1 MGLFKKLVGDIAKT
15 VGESLEDVSNEAKKS
30 FQEASEEIK
39 KSIQEAKMN
48 QLNSDDSDDSDD
60 DDDDDDDIRIQ
71 LGTFKN
77 GVLTIA
83 EGHTTLG
90 EDSLEGY
97 KKIRK
102 VVFPSTL
109 KEIDGCFFSEHGHED
124 YLEEVDFSKVK
135 LLKEIPDCLFE
146 NCKRLQEINF
156 PEGVEIIDSE
166 VFDGCT
172 NLRKITFPS
181 TLKSLQSTTYKCE
194 NIEELDLSKVHLLKE
209 IPDCLFEDCERLQE
223 ISFPEG
229 VETIGSE
236 VFDSCTNLR
245 KITFPSTLKS
255 LQSTTYKCK
264 NIEELDLSKVHLLKE
279 IPDNFIS
286 ENCKIET
293 LVIPVGVKIVGDE
306 FASSKSIREVYVPYT
321 VEEIG
326 TLNNEEY
333 APDVYIYTNKLTDI
347 ESLCAY
353 IKTLYVPE
361 ELYVYYAELLKDVDD
376 TEVRLRKMPADK
388 LDFYGTPVPSLT
400 EVDEED
406 NSAPQLPEQD
416 QDIETPIV
424 EEETEDIQEEAE
436 EIQEET
442 EEIQDETEEIQ
453 EETEEIQEET
463 EEIPTIQK
471 SPGNLFSDGL
481 EELINS
487 VAESDELTD
496 KKKEIV
502 LRRAVKEG
510 EDPDEVEMVLEA
522 RFYEKH
528 N

>member
-48 QLNSDDSDDSDD
+48 QLNSDDSDD

-71 LGTFKN
+71 LGTFAN
-77 GVLTIA
+77 GVLTIN

-90 EDSLEGY
+90 ENSLEGY

-109 KEIDGCFFSEHGHED
+109 KEIDGCFFSEHDHED
-124 YLEEVDFSKVK
+124 YLEEVDF
-135 LLKEIPDCLFE
+135 
-146 NCKRLQEINF
+146 
-156 PEGVEIIDSE
+156 
-166 VFDGCT
+166 
-172 NLRKITFPS
+172 
-181 TLKSLQSTTYKCE
+181 
-194 NIEELDLSKVHLLKE
+194 SKVHLLKE
-209 IPDCLFEDCERLQE
+209 IPDCLFEDCKRLQE
-223 ISFPEG
+223 INIPEG

-255 LQSTTYKCK
+255 LQSTTYECE
-264 NIEELDLSKVHLLKE
+264 NIEELDFSKVHLLKE

-333 APDVYIYTNKLTDI
+333 SPDVYIYTNKLTDI
-347 ESLCAY
+347 ESLCDC

-361 ELYVYYAELLKDVDD
+361 DLYVYYAELLKDVDD
-376 TEVRLRKMPADK
+376 TEVRLRRMPEDK
-388 LDFYGTPVPSLT
+388 LDFYGTPIPSLT

-406 NSAPQLPEQD
+406 NSTPQLPEQD

-424 EEETEDIQEEAE
+424 EEETEELE
-436 EIQEET
+436 EET
-442 EEIQDETEEIQ
+442 ED
-453 EETEEIQEET
+453 IQEET

>member
-30 FQEASEEIK
+30 FQEAREEVRK
-39 KSIQEAKMN
+39 NIQEAKLN
-48 QLNSDDSDDSDD
+48 QFNYDD
-60 DDDDDDDIRIQ
+60 DDDDDDDNWDYPLTKLSDDDDDIRIQ

-77 GVLTIA
+77 GVLTID

-90 EDSLEGY
+90 EDALEGY

-109 KEIDGCFFSEHGHED
+109 REIDGCFFSEHGHED

-146 NCKRLQEINF
+146 KCKRLQEIN
-156 PEGVEIIDSE
+156 
-166 VFDGCT
+166 
-172 NLRKITFPS
+172 
-181 TLKSLQSTTYKCE
+181 
-194 NIEELDLSKVHLLKE
+194 
-209 IPDCLFEDCERLQE
+209 
-223 ISFPEG
+223 FPEG

-255 LQSTTYKCK
+255 LQSTTYECK
-264 NIEELDLSKVHLLKE
+264 NIEELDLSKVHLLEE
-279 IPDNFIS
+279 IPEYFIS
-286 ENCKIET
+286 ENCNIET

-321 VEEIG
+321 VEKIG
-326 TLNNEEY
+326 TLNDDEY

-361 ELYVYYAELLKDVDD
+361 ELYVYYAELLKEVDD

-388 LDFYGTPVPSLT
+388 LNFYGTPVPPLT
-400 EVDEED
+400 EV
-406 NSAPQLPEQD
+406 AK
-416 QDIETPIV
+416 
-424 EEETEDIQEEAE
+424 EEETQDTQEESQDTQEEILDIQKES
-436 EIQEET
+436 
-442 EEIQDETEEIQ
+442 
-453 EETEEIQEET
+453 

-471 SPGNLFSDGL
+471 SPGNLFSDAL

-487 VAESDELTD
+487 AAASDELTD
-496 KKKEIV
+496 KMKEIV

>member
-15 VGESLEDVSNEAKKS
+15 VGESLEEVSNEAKKS
-30 FQEASEEIK
+30 FQEAREEVRK
-39 KSIQEAKMN
+39 NIQEAKLN
-48 QLNSDDSDDSDD
+48 QFNYDD
-60 DDDDDDDIRIQ
+60 DDDDDDDNWDYPLTKLSDDDDDIRIQ

-77 GVLTIA
+77 GVLTID

-90 EDSLEGY
+90 EDALEGY

-109 KEIDGCFFSEHGHED
+109 REIDGCFFSEHGHED
-124 YLEEVDFSKVK
+124 YLEEVDFSKVH

-146 NCKRLQEINF
+146 NCKRLQEIN
-156 PEGVEIIDSE
+156 
-166 VFDGCT
+166 
-172 NLRKITFPS
+172 
-181 TLKSLQSTTYKCE
+181 
-194 NIEELDLSKVHLLKE
+194 
-209 IPDCLFEDCERLQE
+209 
-223 ISFPEG
+223 FPEG

-255 LQSTTYKCK
+255 LQSTTYECK
-264 NIEELDLSKVHLLKE
+264 NIEELDLSKVHLLEE
-279 IPDNFIS
+279 IPEYFIS
-286 ENCKIET
+286 ENCDIQT

-321 VEEIG
+321 VEKIG
-326 TLNNEEY
+326 TLNDDEY

-361 ELYVYYAELLKDVDD
+361 ELYVYYAELLKEVDD

-388 LDFYGTPVPSLT
+388 LDFYGTPVPPLT
-400 EVDEED
+400 EV
-406 NSAPQLPEQD
+406 AK
-416 QDIETPIV
+416 
-424 EEETEDIQEEAE
+424 EEETQDTQEESQDTQEEILDIQKES
-436 EIQEET
+436 
-442 EEIQDETEEIQ
+442 
-453 EETEEIQEET
+453 

-471 SPGNLFSDGL
+471 SPGNLFSDAL

-487 VAESDELTD
+487 AAASDELTD
-496 KKKEIV
+496 KMKEIV

>member
-15 VGESLEDVSNEAKKS
+15 VGESLEEVSNEAKKS
-30 FQEASEEIK
+30 FQEAREEARK
-39 KSIQEAKMN
+39 NIQEAKQN
-48 QLNSDDSDDSDD
+48 KFNSDD
-60 DDDDDDDIRIQ
+60 DDDSDDDDIRIQ
-71 LGTFKN
+71 LGTFAN
-77 GVLTIA
+77 GVLTID

-90 EDSLEGY
+90 EDALEGY

-109 KEIDGCFFSEHGHED
+109 REIDGCFFSEHGHED
-124 YLEEVDFSKVK
+124 YLEEVDFSKVH

-156 PEGVEIIDSE
+156 PEGVEIID
-166 VFDGCT
+166 
-172 NLRKITFPS
+172 
-181 TLKSLQSTTYKCE
+181 
-194 NIEELDLSKVHLLKE
+194 
-209 IPDCLFEDCERLQE
+209 
-223 ISFPEG
+223 
-229 VETIGSE
+229 SE

-264 NIEELDLSKVHLLKE
+264 NIEELDLSKVHLLEE
-279 IPDNFIS
+279 IPDNFIG

-326 TLNNEEY
+326 TLNDDEY

-353 IKTLYVPE
+353 IKTLYVPK
-361 ELYVYYAELLKDVDD
+361 ELYVYYAELLKEVDD

-388 LDFYGTPVPSLT
+388 LDFYGTPVPPLT
-400 EVDEED
+400 EVAKED
-406 NSAPQLPEQD
+406 IPAPPLPKLD
-416 QDIETPIV
+416 QDIETPPAE
-424 EEETEDIQEEAE
+424 EEETLDT
-436 EIQEET
+436 QEET
-442 EEIQDETEEIQ
+442 GNTQ
-453 EETEEIQEET
+453 EES

-471 SPGNLFSDGL
+471 SPGNLFSDAL

-487 VAESDELTD
+487 AAASDELTD
-496 KKKEIV
+496 KMKEIV
-502 LRRAVKEG
+502 LRHAVKEG

-528 N
+528 H

>member
-15 VGESLEDVSNEAKKS
+15 VGESLEEVSNEAKKS
-30 FQEASEEIK
+30 FQEAREEVRK
-39 KSIQEAKMN
+39 NIQEAKQN
-48 QLNSDDSDDSDD
+48 QFNSDDSDD
-60 DDDDDDDIRIQ
+60 DDDDNWDYPLTKLSDDDDDIRIQ

-77 GVLTIA
+77 GVLTID

-90 EDSLEGY
+90 EDALEGY

-109 KEIDGCFFSEHGHED
+109 REIDGCFFSEHGHED

-146 NCKRLQEINF
+146 KCKRLQEINF
-156 PEGVEIIDSE
+156 PEGVETIGDE
-166 VFDGCT
+166 VFDG
-172 NLRKITFPS
+172 
-181 TLKSLQSTTYKCE
+181 
-194 NIEELDLSKVHLLKE
+194 
-209 IPDCLFEDCERLQE
+209 
-223 ISFPEG
+223 
-229 VETIGSE
+229 
-236 VFDSCTNLR
+236 CTNLR

-264 NIEELDLSKVHLLKE
+264 NIEELDLSKVHLLEE
-279 IPDNFIS
+279 IPDNFIG

-321 VEEIG
+321 VEKIG
-326 TLNNEEY
+326 TLNDDEY

-361 ELYVYYAELLKDVDD
+361 ELYVYYAELLKEVDD

-388 LDFYGTPVPSLT
+388 LDFYGTPIPPLT
-400 EVDEED
+400 EVAEED
-406 NSAPQLPEQD
+406 NSVPPLPELD
-416 QDIETPIV
+416 QDIETPPV
-424 EEETEDIQEEAE
+424 EEEEETLDTQEEVDIQEES
-436 EIQEET
+436 
-442 EEIQDETEEIQ
+442 
-453 EETEEIQEET
+453 

-471 SPGNLFSDGL
+471 SPGNLFSDAL

-487 VAESDELTD
+487 AAASDELTD
-496 KKKEIV
+496 KMKEIV

-510 EDPDEVEMVLEA
+510 EDSDEVEMVLEA

-528 N
+528 H

>member
-15 VGESLEDVSNEAKKS
+15 VGESLEEVSNEAKKS

-48 QLNSDDSDDSDD
+48 QLNSDDSDDDD
-60 DDDDDDDIRIQ
+60 DDDADDNDIRIQ
-71 LGTFKN
+71 LGTFAN

-90 EDSLEGY
+90 EDALEGY

-109 KEIDGCFFSEHGHED
+109 REIDGCFFSEHGHED

-156 PEGVEIIDSE
+156 PEGVETIGDE
-166 VFDGCT
+166 VFDG
-172 NLRKITFPS
+172 
-181 TLKSLQSTTYKCE
+181 
-194 NIEELDLSKVHLLKE
+194 
-209 IPDCLFEDCERLQE
+209 
-223 ISFPEG
+223 
-229 VETIGSE
+229 
-236 VFDSCTNLR
+236 CTNLR

-264 NIEELDLSKVHLLKE
+264 NIEELDLSKVHLLEE
-279 IPDNFIS
+279 IPDNFIG

-321 VEEIG
+321 VEKIG
-326 TLNNEEY
+326 TLNDDEY

-361 ELYVYYAELLKDVDD
+361 ELYVYYAELLKEVDD

-388 LDFYGTPVPSLT
+388 LDFYGTPIPPLT
-400 EVDEED
+400 EVAEED
-406 NSAPQLPEQD
+406 NSVPPLPELD
-416 QDIETPIV
+416 QDIETPPV
-424 EEETEDIQEEAE
+424 EEEEETLDTQEEVDIQEES
-436 EIQEET
+436 
-442 EEIQDETEEIQ
+442 
-453 EETEEIQEET
+453 
-463 EEIPTIQK
+463 EEIPTVQK

-496 KKKEIV
+496 KMKEIV

>member
-15 VGESLEDVSNEAKKS
+15 VGESLEEVSNEAKKS
-30 FQEASEEIK
+30 FQEAREEVRK
-39 KSIQEAKMN
+39 NIQEAKQN
-48 QLNSDDSDDSDD
+48 QFNYDD
-60 DDDDDDDIRIQ
+60 DDDNWDYPLTKLSDDDDDIRIQ
-71 LGTFKN
+71 LGTLKN
-77 GVLTIA
+77 GVSTID

-90 EDSLEGY
+90 EDALEGY

-109 KEIDGCFFSEHGHED
+109 REIDGCFFSEHGHED

-146 NCKRLQEINF
+146 KCKRLQEINF
-156 PEGVEIIDSE
+156 PEGVEIIGCE

-181 TLKSLQSTTYKCE
+181 TLKSLE
-194 NIEELDLSKVHLLKE
+194 
-209 IPDCLFEDCERLQE
+209 
-223 ISFPEG
+223 
-229 VETIGSE
+229 
-236 VFDSCTNLR
+236 
-245 KITFPSTLKS
+245 
-255 LQSTTYKCK
+255 STTYKCK
-264 NIEELDLSKVHLLKE
+264 NIEELDLSKVHLLEE
-279 IPDNFIS
+279 IPEYFIS
-286 ENCKIET
+286 ENCDIQT

-326 TLNNEEY
+326 TLNDDEY

-361 ELYVYYAELLKDVDD
+361 DLYIYYAELLKEVDD

-388 LDFYGTPVPSLT
+388 LDFYGTPIPPLT
-400 EVDEED
+400 EVAEED
-406 NSAPQLPEQD
+406 NSVPPLPELD
-416 QDIETPIV
+416 QDIETPPV
-424 EEETEDIQEEAE
+424 EEEETLDTQEEVDIQEES
-436 EIQEET
+436 
-442 EEIQDETEEIQ
+442 
-453 EETEEIQEET
+453 

-481 EELINS
+481 EELINC
-487 VAESDELTD
+487 AAANDELTD
-496 KKKEIV
+496 KMKEIV
-502 LRRAVKEG
+502 LRRAVREG

>member
-15 VGESLEDVSNEAKKS
+15 VGESLEEVSNEAKKS
-30 FQEASEEIK
+30 FQEARKEVRK
-39 KSIQEAKMN
+39 NIQEAKQN
-48 QLNSDDSDDSDD
+48 QFNSDD
-60 DDDDDDDIRIQ
+60 DDDDDDNWDYPLTKLSDDDDDIRIQ

-77 GVLTIA
+77 GVLTID

-90 EDSLEGY
+90 EDALEGY

-109 KEIDGCFFSEHGHED
+109 REIDGCFFSEHGHED

-146 NCKRLQEINF
+146 KCKRLQEIN
-156 PEGVEIIDSE
+156 
-166 VFDGCT
+166 
-172 NLRKITFPS
+172 
-181 TLKSLQSTTYKCE
+181 
-194 NIEELDLSKVHLLKE
+194 
-209 IPDCLFEDCERLQE
+209 
-223 ISFPEG
+223 FPEG

-255 LQSTTYKCK
+255 LQSTTYECK
-264 NIEELDLSKVHLLKE
+264 NIEELDLSKVHLLEE
-279 IPDNFIS
+279 IPEYFIS
-286 ENCKIET
+286 ENCDIQT

-306 FASSKSIREVYVPYT
+306 FASSKSIREIYVPYT
-321 VEEIG
+321 VEKIG
-326 TLNNEEY
+326 TLNDDEY

-361 ELYVYYAELLKDVDD
+361 ELYVYYAELLKEVDD

-388 LDFYGTPVPSLT
+388 LNFYGTPVPPLT
-400 EVDEED
+400 EV
-406 NSAPQLPEQD
+406 AK
-416 QDIETPIV
+416 
-424 EEETEDIQEEAE
+424 EEETQDTQEESQDTQEEILDIQKES
-436 EIQEET
+436 
-442 EEIQDETEEIQ
+442 
-453 EETEEIQEET
+453 

-471 SPGNLFSDGL
+471 SPGNLFSDAL

-487 VAESDELTD
+487 AAASDELTD
-496 KKKEIV
+496 KMKEIV

>member
-15 VGESLEDVSNEAKKS
+15 VGESLEEVSNEAKKS
-30 FQEASEEIK
+30 FQEAREEVRK
-39 KSIQEAKMN
+39 NIQEAKQN
-48 QLNSDDSDDSDD
+48 QFNSDD
-60 DDDDDDDIRIQ
+60 DDDDDDNWDYPLTKLSDDDDDIRIQ

-77 GVLTIA
+77 GVLTID

-90 EDSLEGY
+90 EDALEGY

-109 KEIDGCFFSEHGHED
+109 REIDGCFFSEHGHED

-146 NCKRLQEINF
+146 KCKRLQEIN
-156 PEGVEIIDSE
+156 
-166 VFDGCT
+166 
-172 NLRKITFPS
+172 
-181 TLKSLQSTTYKCE
+181 
-194 NIEELDLSKVHLLKE
+194 
-209 IPDCLFEDCERLQE
+209 
-223 ISFPEG
+223 FPEG

-255 LQSTTYKCK
+255 LQSTTYECK

-286 ENCKIET
+286 ENCNIET

-326 TLNNEEY
+326 TLNDDEY

-361 ELYVYYAELLKDVDD
+361 ELYVYYAELLKEVDD

-400 EVDEED
+400 EVDEDD

-416 QDIETPIV
+416 QDLETPIV
-424 EEETEDIQEEAE
+424 EEETEELEEETEDIQEEAE
-436 EIQEET
+436 ELE
-442 EEIQDETEEIQ
+442 

-496 KKKEIV
+496 KMKEIV

-528 N
+528 H

>member
-15 VGESLEDVSNEAKKS
+15 VGESLEEVSNEAKKS
-30 FQEASEEIK
+30 FQEAREEVRK
-39 KSIQEAKMN
+39 NIQEAKQN
-48 QLNSDDSDDSDD
+48 QFNSDD
-60 DDDDDDDIRIQ
+60 DDDDDNWDYPLTKLSDDDDDIRIQ

-77 GVLTIA
+77 GVLTID

-90 EDSLEGY
+90 KDALEGY

-109 KEIDGCFFSEHGHED
+109 REIDGSFFSEHGHEES
-124 YLEEVDFSKVK
+124 LEEVDFSKVK
-135 LLKEIPDCLFE
+135 LLKEIPDGLFE
-146 NCKRLQEINF
+146 NCERLQKIDI
-156 PEGVEIIDSE
+156 PEGVEII
-166 VFDGCT
+166 
-172 NLRKITFPS
+172 
-181 TLKSLQSTTYKCE
+181 
-194 NIEELDLSKVHLLKE
+194 
-209 IPDCLFEDCERLQE
+209 
-223 ISFPEG
+223 
-229 VETIGSE
+229 GSS

-255 LQSTTYKCK
+255 LQSTTYECEM
-264 NIEELDLSKVHLLKE
+264 IEELDLSKVHLLEE
-279 IPDNFIS
+279 IPEYFIS
-286 ENCKIET
+286 ENCDIQT

-321 VEEIG
+321 VEKIG
-326 TLNNEEY
+326 TLNDDEY
-333 APDVYIYTNKLTDI
+333 SPEGYIYTNKLTDI

-361 ELYVYYAELLKDVDD
+361 ELYVYYAELLKEVDD

-388 LDFYGTPVPSLT
+388 LDFYGTPVPPLT
-400 EVDEED
+400 EV
-406 NSAPQLPEQD
+406 AK
-416 QDIETPIV
+416 
-424 EEETEDIQEEAE
+424 EEETQDTQEESQDTQEEILDIQKES
-436 EIQEET
+436 
-442 EEIQDETEEIQ
+442 
-453 EETEEIQEET
+453 

-471 SPGNLFSDGL
+471 SPGNLFSDAL

-487 VAESDELTD
+487 AAASDELTD
-496 KKKEIV
+496 KMKEIV

>member
-1 MGLFKKLVGDIAKT
+1 MELFKKLVGDIAKT
-15 VGESLEDVSNEAKKS
+15 VGESLEEVSNEAKKS
-30 FQEASEEIK
+30 FQEAREEVRK
-39 KSIQEAKMN
+39 NIQEAKLN
-48 QLNSDDSDDSDD
+48 QSNYDD
-60 DDDDDDDIRIQ
+60 DNWDYPLTKLSDDDDDIRIQ

-77 GVLTIA
+77 GVLTIN

-90 EDSLEGY
+90 EDALEGY

-109 KEIDGCFFSEHGHED
+109 REIDGCFFSEHGHED

-166 VFDGCT
+166 VFD
-172 NLRKITFPS
+172 R
-181 TLKSLQSTTYKCE
+181 
-194 NIEELDLSKVHLLKE
+194 
-209 IPDCLFEDCERLQE
+209 
-223 ISFPEG
+223 
-229 VETIGSE
+229 
-236 VFDSCTNLR
+236 CTNLR

-264 NIEELDLSKVHLLKE
+264 NIEELDLSKVHLLEE
-279 IPDNFIS
+279 IPDNFIG

-293 LVIPVGVKIVGDE
+293 LVIPVGVKKLGYE

-326 TLNNEEY
+326 TLNDDEY

-353 IKTLYVPE
+353 IRTLYVPE
-361 ELYVYYAELLKDVDD
+361 ELYVYYAELLKEVDD

-388 LDFYGTPVPSLT
+388 LNFYGTPVPPLT
-400 EVDEED
+400 EV
-406 NSAPQLPEQD
+406 AK
-416 QDIETPIV
+416 
-424 EEETEDIQEEAE
+424 EEETQDTQEESQDTQEEILDIQKES
-436 EIQEET
+436 
-442 EEIQDETEEIQ
+442 
-453 EETEEIQEET
+453 

-471 SPGNLFSDGL
+471 SLGNLFSDAL

-487 VAESDELTD
+487 AAASDELTD
-496 KKKEIV
+496 KMKEIV

>member
-48 QLNSDDSDDSDD
+48 QLNSDDSDDDD
-60 DDDDDDDIRIQ
+60 DDDADDDDIRIQ
-71 LGTFKN
+71 LGTFAN

-124 YLEEVDFSKVK
+124 YLEEVDFSKVH

-166 VFDGCT
+166 VFD
-172 NLRKITFPS
+172 R
-181 TLKSLQSTTYKCE
+181 
-194 NIEELDLSKVHLLKE
+194 
-209 IPDCLFEDCERLQE
+209 
-223 ISFPEG
+223 
-229 VETIGSE
+229 
-236 VFDSCTNLR
+236 CTNLR

-326 TLNNEEY
+326 TLNDDEY
-333 APDVYIYTNKLTDI
+333 SPDVYIYTNKLTDI
-347 ESLCAY
+347 ESLCAN

-361 ELYVYYAELLKDVDD
+361 ELYVYYAELLKEVDD

-388 LDFYGTPVPSLT
+388 LDFYGTPIPSLT

-406 NSAPQLPEQD
+406 NSAPQLTEQD
-416 QDIETPIV
+416 QDIETPLV
-424 EEETEDIQEEAE
+424 EEETEDIQEE
-436 EIQEET
+436 T
-442 EEIQDETEEIQ
+442 ED
-453 EETEEIQEET
+453 
-463 EEIPTIQK
+463 IPTIQK

-510 EDPDEVEMVLEA
+510 EDPDEVEMILEA

>member
-15 VGESLEDVSNEAKKS
+15 VGESLEEVSNEAKKS
-30 FQEASEEIK
+30 FQEAREEVRK
-39 KSIQEAKMN
+39 NIQEAKLN
-48 QLNSDDSDDSDD
+48 QFNYDD
-60 DDDDDDDIRIQ
+60 DDDDDDDNWDYPLTKLSDDDDDIRIQ

-77 GVLTIA
+77 GVLTID

-90 EDSLEGY
+90 EDALEGY
-97 KKIRK
+97 KKIKK

-109 KEIDGCFFSEHGHED
+109 REIDGCFFSEHGHED

-146 NCKRLQEINF
+146 KCKRLQEIN
-156 PEGVEIIDSE
+156 
-166 VFDGCT
+166 
-172 NLRKITFPS
+172 
-181 TLKSLQSTTYKCE
+181 
-194 NIEELDLSKVHLLKE
+194 
-209 IPDCLFEDCERLQE
+209 
-223 ISFPEG
+223 FPEG

-255 LQSTTYKCK
+255 LQSTTYECK
-264 NIEELDLSKVHLLKE
+264 NIEELDLSKVHLLEE
-279 IPDNFIS
+279 IPEYFIS
-286 ENCKIET
+286 ENCNIET

-321 VEEIG
+321 VEKIG
-326 TLNNEEY
+326 TLNDDEY

-361 ELYVYYAELLKDVDD
+361 ELYVYYAELLKEVDD

-388 LDFYGTPVPSLT
+388 LNFYGTPVPPLT
-400 EVDEED
+400 EV
-406 NSAPQLPEQD
+406 AK
-416 QDIETPIV
+416 
-424 EEETEDIQEEAE
+424 EEETQDTQEESQDTQEEILDIQKES
-436 EIQEET
+436 
-442 EEIQDETEEIQ
+442 
-453 EETEEIQEET
+453 

-471 SPGNLFSDGL
+471 SPGNLFSDAL

-487 VAESDELTD
+487 AAASDELTD
-496 KKKEIV
+496 KMKEIV

>member
-15 VGESLEDVSNEAKKS
+15 VGESLEEVSNEAKKS
-30 FQEASEEIK
+30 FQEAREEIK
-39 KSIQEAKMN
+39 KNIQEAKLN
-48 QLNSDDSDDSDD
+48 QFNYDD
-60 DDDDDDDIRIQ
+60 DDDDDDDNWDYPLTKLSDNDDDIRIQ

-77 GVLTIA
+77 GILTID

-90 EDSLEGY
+90 EDALEGY

-109 KEIDGCFFSEHGHED
+109 REIDGCFFSEHGHED
-124 YLEEVDFSKVK
+124 YLEEVDFSKVH

-166 VFDGCT
+166 VFD
-172 NLRKITFPS
+172 
-181 TLKSLQSTTYKCE
+181 
-194 NIEELDLSKVHLLKE
+194 
-209 IPDCLFEDCERLQE
+209 
-223 ISFPEG
+223 
-229 VETIGSE
+229 
-236 VFDSCTNLR
+236 SCTNLR

-255 LQSTTYKCK
+255 LKSTTYECEK
-264 NIEELDLSKVHLLKE
+264 IEELDLSKVHLLKE

-286 ENCKIET
+286 ENCNIET

-321 VEEIG
+321 VEKIG
-326 TLNNEEY
+326 TLNDDEY
-333 APDVYIYTNKLTDI
+333 SPDMYIYTNKLADI
-347 ESLCAY
+347 ESLCDC
-353 IKTLYVPE
+353 INTLYVPE
-361 ELYVYYAELLKDVDD
+361 DLYFYYAELLKKVGDAS
-376 TEVRLRKMPADK
+376 VRLRKMPADK
-388 LDFYGTPVPSLT
+388 LDFYDTPVPSLT
-400 EVDEED
+400 KVTEED
-406 NSAPQLPEQD
+406 IFLPPLPELN
-416 QDIETPIV
+416 QDIETPLV
-424 EEETEDIQEEAE
+424 EEETEDIQEESK
-436 EIQEET
+436 EIT
-442 EEIQDETEEIQ
+442 
-453 EETEEIQEET
+453 
-463 EEIPTIQK
+463 TIQK

-528 N
+528 H

>member
-15 VGESLEDVSNEAKKS
+15 VGESLEEVSNEAKKS

-48 QLNSDDSDDSDD
+48 QLNSDDSDDDD
-60 DDDDDDDIRIQ
+60 DDDADDDDIRIQ
-71 LGTFKN
+71 LGTFAN

-109 KEIDGCFFSEHGHED
+109 KEIDGCFFSEHDHED

-146 NCKRLQEINF
+146 DCKRLQEINF
-156 PEGVEIIDSE
+156 PEGVE
-166 VFDGCT
+166 
-172 NLRKITFPS
+172 
-181 TLKSLQSTTYKCE
+181 
-194 NIEELDLSKVHLLKE
+194 
-209 IPDCLFEDCERLQE
+209 
-223 ISFPEG
+223 
-229 VETIGSE
+229 TIGSE
-236 VFDSCTNLR
+236 VFDGCTNLR

-264 NIEELDLSKVHLLKE
+264 NIEELDLSKVHLLEE

-326 TLNNEEY
+326 TLNDDEY
-333 APDVYIYTNKLTDI
+333 SPDVYIYTNKLTDI
-347 ESLCAY
+347 ESLCAN

-361 ELYVYYAELLKDVDD
+361 ELYVYYAELLKEVDD

-424 EEETEDIQEEAE
+424 ED
-436 EIQEET
+436 ET
-442 EEIQDETEEIQ
+442 EELEDETEELEDETEEIQ

-510 EDPDEVEMVLEA
+510 EDPDEVEMILEA

-528 N
+528 H

>member
-15 VGESLEDVSNEAKKS
+15 VGQSLEEVSNEAKKS
-30 FQEASEEIK
+30 FQEASEDIK

-48 QLNSDDSDDSDD
+48 QLNSDDSDDDD
-60 DDDDDDDIRIQ
+60 DDDAVDDDIRIQ
-71 LGTFKN
+71 LGTFAN
-77 GVLTIA
+77 GVLTID
-83 EGHTTLG
+83 EGHTTLD

-124 YLEEVDFSKVK
+124 YLEEVDFSKV
-135 LLKEIPDCLFE
+135 
-146 NCKRLQEINF
+146 
-156 PEGVEIIDSE
+156 
-166 VFDGCT
+166 
-172 NLRKITFPS
+172 
-181 TLKSLQSTTYKCE
+181 
-194 NIEELDLSKVHLLKE
+194 HLLKE
-209 IPDCLFEDCERLQE
+209 IPDCLFEDCKRLQE
-223 ISFPEG
+223 INIPEG

-264 NIEELDLSKVHLLKE
+264 NIEELDLSKVHLLEE
-279 IPDNFIS
+279 IPDNFIG

-326 TLNNEEY
+326 TLNNDEY

-361 ELYVYYAELLKDVDD
+361 ELYVYYAELLKEVDD

-406 NSAPQLPEQD
+406 NSAPIMSEQD
-416 QDIETPIV
+416 QDIETPLV
-424 EEETEDIQEEAE
+424 EEETEDIQEE
-436 EIQEET
+436 T
-442 EEIQDETEEIQ
+442 ED
-453 EETEEIQEET
+453 
-463 EEIPTIQK
+463 IPTIQK

-510 EDPDEVEMVLEA
+510 EDPDEVEMILEA

>member
-1 MGLFKKLVGDIAKT
+1 MELFKKLVGDIAKT
-15 VGESLEDVSNEAKKS
+15 VGESLEEVSNEAKKS
-30 FQEASEEIK
+30 FQEAREEVRK
-39 KSIQEAKMN
+39 NIQEAKLN
-48 QLNSDDSDDSDD
+48 QSNYDD
-60 DDDDDDDIRIQ
+60 DDDDDDDNWDYPLTKLSDDDDDIRIQ

-77 GVLTIA
+77 GVLTIN

-90 EDSLEGY
+90 EDALEGY

-109 KEIDGCFFSEHGHED
+109 REIDGCFFSEHGHED

-166 VFDGCT
+166 VFD
-172 NLRKITFPS
+172 R
-181 TLKSLQSTTYKCE
+181 
-194 NIEELDLSKVHLLKE
+194 
-209 IPDCLFEDCERLQE
+209 
-223 ISFPEG
+223 
-229 VETIGSE
+229 
-236 VFDSCTNLR
+236 CTNLR

-264 NIEELDLSKVHLLKE
+264 NIEELDLSKVHLLEE
-279 IPDNFIS
+279 IPDNFIG

-326 TLNNEEY
+326 TLNDDEY

-347 ESLCAY
+347 ESLCAN

-376 TEVRLRKMPADK
+376 TEVRLRKMPADM

-400 EVDEED
+400 EV
-406 NSAPQLPEQD
+406 AK
-416 QDIETPIV
+416 
-424 EEETEDIQEEAE
+424 EEETQDTQEESQDTQEEILDIQN
-436 EIQEET
+436 
-442 EEIQDETEEIQ
+442 DS
-453 EETEEIQEET
+453 

-471 SPGNLFSDGL
+471 SPGNLFSDAL

-487 VAESDELTD
+487 AAASDELTD
-496 KKKEIV
+496 KMKEIV

>member
-1 MGLFKKLVGDIAKT
+1 MGLFKKIVGDIAKT

-48 QLNSDDSDDSDD
+48 QLNSDDSDD
-60 DDDDDDDIRIQ
+60 DDIRIQ
-71 LGTFKN
+71 LGTFAN

-109 KEIDGCFFSEHGHED
+109 KEIDGCFFSEHDHED

-146 NCKRLQEINF
+146 DCKRLQEINF
-156 PEGVEIIDSE
+156 PEGVETIGSE

-194 NIEELDLSKVHLLKE
+194 NIEELDFSKVHLLKE
-209 IPDCLFEDCERLQE
+209 IPDCLFENCKRLQE
-223 ISFPEG
+223 INFPEG
-229 VETIGSE
+229 VEIIDSE

-279 IPDNFIS
+279 IPDNFIG

-326 TLNNEEY
+326 TLNDDEY
-333 APDVYIYTNKLTDI
+333 SPDVYIYTNKLTDI
-347 ESLCAY
+347 ESLCDC

-361 ELYVYYAELLKDVDD
+361 DLYVYYAELLKDVDD

-424 EEETEDIQEEAE
+424 EDETEELEDETEDIQ
-436 EIQEET
+436 
-442 EEIQDETEEIQ
+442 D
-453 EETEEIQEET
+453 ET

-471 SPGNLFSDGL
+471 FPGNLFSDGL

-510 EDPDEVEMVLEA
+510 EDPDEVEMILEA

>member
-15 VGESLEDVSNEAKKS
+15 VGESLEEVSNEAKKS

-48 QLNSDDSDDSDD
+48 QLNSDDSDDNDD
-60 DDDDDDDIRIQ
+60 DDGDDNDIRIQ
-71 LGTFKN
+71 LGTFAN

-90 EDSLEGY
+90 EDALEGY

-124 YLEEVDFSKVK
+124 YLEEVDFSKVH

-156 PEGVEIIDSE
+156 PEGVEIID
-166 VFDGCT
+166 
-172 NLRKITFPS
+172 
-181 TLKSLQSTTYKCE
+181 
-194 NIEELDLSKVHLLKE
+194 
-209 IPDCLFEDCERLQE
+209 
-223 ISFPEG
+223 
-229 VETIGSE
+229 SE

-264 NIEELDLSKVHLLKE
+264 NIEELDLSKVHLLEE

-326 TLNNEEY
+326 TLNDDEY
-333 APDVYIYTNKLTDI
+333 SPDVYIYTNKLTDI
-347 ESLCAY
+347 ESLCDC

-361 ELYVYYAELLKDVDD
+361 DLYVYYAELLKDVDD

-453 EETEEIQEET
+453 DETEEIQDET

-510 EDPDEVEMVLEA
+510 EDPDEVEMILEA

>member
-15 VGESLEDVSNEAKKS
+15 VGESLEEVSNEAKKS
-30 FQEASEEIK
+30 FQEAREEVRK
-39 KSIQEAKMN
+39 NIQEAKMN
-48 QLNSDDSDDSDD
+48 QLNSEDDSDD
-60 DDDDDDDIRIQ
+60 DDDADDDDIRIQ
-71 LGTFKN
+71 LGTFAN
-77 GVLTIA
+77 GVLTID
-83 EGHTTLG
+83 EGHTTLD
-90 EDSLEGY
+90 EDALEGY

-109 KEIDGCFFSEHGHED
+109 REIDGCFFSEHGHED

-146 NCKRLQEINF
+146 DCKRLQEIN
-156 PEGVEIIDSE
+156 
-166 VFDGCT
+166 
-172 NLRKITFPS
+172 
-181 TLKSLQSTTYKCE
+181 
-194 NIEELDLSKVHLLKE
+194 
-209 IPDCLFEDCERLQE
+209 
-223 ISFPEG
+223 FPEG

-264 NIEELDLSKVHLLKE
+264 NIEELDLSKVHLLEE
-279 IPDNFIS
+279 IPDNFIG

-293 LVIPVGVKIVGDE
+293 LVIPVGVKKLGYE

-326 TLNNEEY
+326 TLNDDEY

-361 ELYVYYAELLKDVDD
+361 DLYIYYAELLKEVDD

-388 LDFYGTPVPSLT
+388 LDFYGTPVPPLT
-400 EVDEED
+400 EV
-406 NSAPQLPEQD
+406 AK
-416 QDIETPIV
+416 
-424 EEETEDIQEEAE
+424 EEETQDTQEESQDTQEEILDIQKES
-436 EIQEET
+436 
-442 EEIQDETEEIQ
+442 
-453 EETEEIQEET
+453 

-471 SPGNLFSDGL
+471 SPGNLFSDAL

-487 VAESDELTD
+487 AAASDELTD
-496 KKKEIV
+496 KMKEIV

-528 N
+528 H

>member
-15 VGESLEDVSNEAKKS
+15 VGESLEEVSNEAKKS
-30 FQEASEEIK
+30 FQEAREEVRK
-39 KSIQEAKMN
+39 NIQEAKMN
-48 QLNSDDSDDSDD
+48 QLNSEDDSDD
-60 DDDDDDDIRIQ
+60 DDDDDADDDDIRIQ
-71 LGTFKN
+71 LGTFAN
-77 GVLTIA
+77 GVLTID
-83 EGHTTLG
+83 EGHTTLD
-90 EDSLEGY
+90 EDALEGY

-109 KEIDGCFFSEHGHED
+109 REIDGCFFSEHGHED

-146 NCKRLQEINF
+146 DCKRLQEINF
-156 PEGVEIIDSE
+156 PEGVEIIGCE

-181 TLKSLQSTTYKCE
+181 TLKSLE
-194 NIEELDLSKVHLLKE
+194 
-209 IPDCLFEDCERLQE
+209 
-223 ISFPEG
+223 
-229 VETIGSE
+229 
-236 VFDSCTNLR
+236 
-245 KITFPSTLKS
+245 
-255 LQSTTYKCK
+255 STTYKCK
-264 NIEELDLSKVHLLKE
+264 NIEELDLSKVHLLEE
-279 IPDNFIS
+279 IPDNFIG

-321 VEEIG
+321 VEKIG
-326 TLNNEEY
+326 TLNDDEY

-361 ELYVYYAELLKDVDD
+361 ELYVYYAELLKEVDD

-388 LDFYGTPVPSLT
+388 LDFYGTPIPPLT
-400 EVDEED
+400 EVAEED
-406 NSAPQLPEQD
+406 NSVPPLPELD
-416 QDIETPIV
+416 QDIETPPV
-424 EEETEDIQEEAE
+424 EEEETLDTQEEVDIQEES
-436 EIQEET
+436 
-442 EEIQDETEEIQ
+442 
-453 EETEEIQEET
+453 
-463 EEIPTIQK
+463 EEIPTVQK
-471 SPGNLFSDGL
+471 SPGNLFSDAL

-487 VAESDELTD
+487 AAASDELTD
-496 KKKEIV
+496 KMKEIV

>member
-15 VGESLEDVSNEAKKS
+15 VGESLEEVSNEAKKS
-30 FQEASEEIK
+30 FQEAREEVRK
-39 KSIQEAKMN
+39 NIQEAKLN
-48 QLNSDDSDDSDD
+48 QSNYDD
-60 DDDDDDDIRIQ
+60 DDDDDNWDYPLTKLSDDDDDIRIQ

-77 GVLTIA
+77 GVLTIN

-90 EDSLEGY
+90 EDALEGY

-109 KEIDGCFFSEHGHED
+109 REIDGCFFSEHGHED

-135 LLKEIPDCLFE
+135 LLKEIPD
-146 NCKRLQEINF
+146 
-156 PEGVEIIDSE
+156 
-166 VFDGCT
+166 
-172 NLRKITFPS
+172 
-181 TLKSLQSTTYKCE
+181 
-194 NIEELDLSKVHLLKE
+194 
-209 IPDCLFEDCERLQE
+209 
-223 ISFPEG
+223 
-229 VETIGSE
+229 
-236 VFDSCTNLR
+236 
-245 KITFPSTLKS
+245 
-255 LQSTTYKCK
+255 
-264 NIEELDLSKVHLLKE
+264 
-279 IPDNFIS
+279 NFIG

-326 TLNNEEY
+326 TLNDDEY

-347 ESLCAY
+347 ESLCAN

-406 NSAPQLPEQD
+406 NSAPQMPEQD

-424 EEETEDIQEEAE
+424 EEETEELEDETKDIQ
-436 EIQEET
+436 
-442 EEIQDETEEIQ
+442 D
-453 EETEEIQEET
+453 ET

>member
-48 QLNSDDSDDSDD
+48 QLNSDDSDDDD
-60 DDDDDDDIRIQ
+60 SDDDDIRIQ
-71 LGTFKN
+71 LGTFAN

-90 EDSLEGY
+90 EDSLDGY

-181 TLKSLQSTTYKCE
+181 TLKSLQSTTYKC
-194 NIEELDLSKVHLLKE
+194 
-209 IPDCLFEDCERLQE
+209 
-223 ISFPEG
+223 
-229 VETIGSE
+229 
-236 VFDSCTNLR
+236 
-245 KITFPSTLKS
+245 
-255 LQSTTYKCK
+255 K
-264 NIEELDLSKVHLLKE
+264 NIEELDLSKVHLLEE
-279 IPDNFIS
+279 IPEYFIS

-293 LVIPVGVKIVGDE
+293 LVIPVGVKIVGDG

-326 TLNNEEY
+326 TLNDDEY

-347 ESLCAY
+347 ESLCDC

-361 ELYVYYAELLKDVDD
+361 DLYVYYAELLKDVED

-424 EEETEDIQEEAE
+424 EEETEDIQEETE

-442 EEIQDETEEIQ
+442 EEIQD
-453 EETEEIQEET
+453 ET

>member
-15 VGESLEDVSNEAKKS
+15 VGESLEEVSNEAKKS
-30 FQEASEEIK
+30 FQEAREEVRK
-39 KSIQEAKMN
+39 NIQEAKQN
-48 QLNSDDSDDSDD
+48 QFNDD
-60 DDDDDDDIRIQ
+60 DDNWDYPLTKLSDDDDDIRIQ

-77 GVLTIA
+77 GVLTID

-90 EDSLEGY
+90 EDALEGY

-109 KEIDGCFFSEHGHED
+109 REIDGCFFSEHGHED

-146 NCKRLQEINF
+146 KCKRLQEIN
-156 PEGVEIIDSE
+156 
-166 VFDGCT
+166 
-172 NLRKITFPS
+172 
-181 TLKSLQSTTYKCE
+181 
-194 NIEELDLSKVHLLKE
+194 
-209 IPDCLFEDCERLQE
+209 
-223 ISFPEG
+223 FPEG

-255 LQSTTYKCK
+255 LQSTTYECK
-264 NIEELDLSKVHLLKE
+264 NIEELDLSKVHLLEE
-279 IPDNFIS
+279 IPEYFIS
-286 ENCKIET
+286 ENCDIQT

-321 VEEIG
+321 VEKIG
-326 TLNNEEY
+326 TLNDDEY

-361 ELYVYYAELLKDVDD
+361 ELYVYYAELLKEVDD

-388 LDFYGTPVPSLT
+388 LDFYGTPVPPLT
-400 EVDEED
+400 EVAEED
-406 NSAPQLPEQD
+406 NSVPPLPELD
-416 QDIETPIV
+416 QDIETLPAE
-424 EEETEDIQEEAE
+424 EEETQDTQEEVDIQEES
-436 EIQEET
+436 
-442 EEIQDETEEIQ
+442 
-453 EETEEIQEET
+453 

-481 EELINS
+481 EELINC
-487 VAESDELTD
+487 AAANDELTD
-496 KKKEIV
+496 KMKEIV

>member
-1 MGLFKKLVGDIAKT
+1 MIY
-15 VGESLEDVSNEAKKS
+15 ESSQA
-30 FQEASEEIK
+30 I
-39 KSIQEAKMN
+39 
-48 QLNSDDSDDSDD
+48 
-60 DDDDDDDIRIQ
+60 
-71 LGTFKN
+71 FKN
-77 GVLTIA
+77 GVLTID
-83 EGHTTLG
+83 ERHTTLG
-90 EDSLEGY
+90 EDALEGY

-109 KEIDGCFFSEHGHED
+109 REIDGCFFSEHGHED

-166 VFDGCT
+166 VFD
-172 NLRKITFPS
+172 
-181 TLKSLQSTTYKCE
+181 
-194 NIEELDLSKVHLLKE
+194 
-209 IPDCLFEDCERLQE
+209 
-223 ISFPEG
+223 
-229 VETIGSE
+229 
-236 VFDSCTNLR
+236 SCTNLR
-245 KITFPSTLKS
+245 KLTFPSTLKS

-264 NIEELDLSKVHLLKE
+264 NIEELDLSKVHLLEE
-279 IPDNFIS
+279 IPEYFIS
-286 ENCKIET
+286 ENCDIQT
-293 LVIPVGVKIVGDE
+293 LVIPVGVKIVGDD

-326 TLNNEEY
+326 TLNDDEY

-361 ELYVYYAELLKDVDD
+361 DLYIYYAELLKEVDD

-400 EVDEED
+400 EVAEED
-406 NSAPQLPEQD
+406 NSAPPLPELD
-416 QDIETPIV
+416 QDIETSPV
-424 EEETEDIQEEAE
+424 EEEETLDTQEEVDSQKE
-436 EIQEET
+436 S
-442 EEIQDETEEIQ
+442 
-453 EETEEIQEET
+453 

-471 SPGNLFSDGL
+471 SSGNLFSDGL

-487 VAESDELTD
+487 AAASDELTD
-496 KKKEIV
+496 KMKEIV

-528 N
+528 H

>member
-1 MGLFKKLVGDIAKT
+1 MELFKKLVGDIAKT
-15 VGESLEDVSNEAKKS
+15 VGESLEEVSNEAKKS
-30 FQEASEEIK
+30 FQEAREEVRK
-39 KSIQEAKMN
+39 NIQEAKLN
-48 QLNSDDSDDSDD
+48 QSNYDD
-60 DDDDDDDIRIQ
+60 DDDDDDDNWDYPLTKLSDDDDDIRIQ

-77 GVLTIA
+77 GVLTIN

-90 EDSLEGY
+90 EDALEGY

-109 KEIDGCFFSEHGHED
+109 REIDGCFFSEHGHED

-135 LLKEIPDCLFE
+135 LLKEIPD
-146 NCKRLQEINF
+146 
-156 PEGVEIIDSE
+156 
-166 VFDGCT
+166 
-172 NLRKITFPS
+172 
-181 TLKSLQSTTYKCE
+181 
-194 NIEELDLSKVHLLKE
+194 
-209 IPDCLFEDCERLQE
+209 
-223 ISFPEG
+223 
-229 VETIGSE
+229 
-236 VFDSCTNLR
+236 
-245 KITFPSTLKS
+245 
-255 LQSTTYKCK
+255 
-264 NIEELDLSKVHLLKE
+264 
-279 IPDNFIS
+279 NFIG

-326 TLNNEEY
+326 TLNDDEY

-347 ESLCAY
+347 ESLCAN

-406 NSAPQLPEQD
+406 NSAPQMPEQD

-424 EEETEDIQEEAE
+424 EEETEELEDETKDIQ
-436 EIQEET
+436 
-442 EEIQDETEEIQ
+442 D
-453 EETEEIQEET
+453 ET

>member
-15 VGESLEDVSNEAKKS
+15 VGESLEEVSNEAKKS
-30 FQEASEEIK
+30 FQEAREEVRK
-39 KSIQEAKMN
+39 NIQEAKQN
-48 QLNSDDSDDSDD
+48 QFNSDD
-60 DDDDDDDIRIQ
+60 DDDDDNWDYPLTKLSDDDDDIRIQ

-77 GVLTIA
+77 GVLTID
-83 EGHTTLG
+83 EGHTTLD
-90 EDSLEGY
+90 EDALEGY

-109 KEIDGCFFSEHGHED
+109 REIDGCFFSEHGHED

-146 NCKRLQEINF
+146 DCKRLQEINF
-156 PEGVEIIDSE
+156 PEGVEIIGCE

-181 TLKSLQSTTYKCE
+181 TLKSLE
-194 NIEELDLSKVHLLKE
+194 
-209 IPDCLFEDCERLQE
+209 
-223 ISFPEG
+223 
-229 VETIGSE
+229 
-236 VFDSCTNLR
+236 
-245 KITFPSTLKS
+245 
-255 LQSTTYKCK
+255 STTYKCK
-264 NIEELDLSKVHLLKE
+264 NIEELDLSKVHLLEE
-279 IPDNFIS
+279 IPDNFIG

-293 LVIPVGVKIVGDE
+293 LVIPVGVKKMGYE

-326 TLNNEEY
+326 TLNDDEY

-361 ELYVYYAELLKDVDD
+361 DLYIYYAELLKEVDD

-388 LDFYGTPVPSLT
+388 LDFYGTPVPPLT
-400 EVDEED
+400 EVAEED
-406 NSAPQLPEQD
+406 NSVPPLPELD
-416 QDIETPIV
+416 QDIETLPAE
-424 EEETEDIQEEAE
+424 EEETQDTQEEVDIQEES
-436 EIQEET
+436 
-442 EEIQDETEEIQ
+442 
-453 EETEEIQEET
+453 

-481 EELINS
+481 EELINC
-487 VAESDELTD
+487 AAANDELTD
-496 KKKEIV
+496 KMKEIV
-502 LRRAVKEG
+502 LRRAVREG

>member
-15 VGESLEDVSNEAKKS
+15 VGESLEEVSNEAKKS
-30 FQEASEEIK
+30 FQEAREEVRK
-39 KSIQEAKMN
+39 NIQEAKQN
-48 QLNSDDSDDSDD
+48 QFNSDDSDD
-60 DDDDDDDIRIQ
+60 DDDDNWDYPLTKLSDDDDDIRIQ

-77 GVLTIA
+77 GILTID

-90 EDSLEGY
+90 EDALEGY

-109 KEIDGCFFSEHGHED
+109 REIDGCFFSEHGHED

-156 PEGVEIIDSE
+156 PEGVETIGDE
-166 VFDGCT
+166 VFDG
-172 NLRKITFPS
+172 
-181 TLKSLQSTTYKCE
+181 
-194 NIEELDLSKVHLLKE
+194 
-209 IPDCLFEDCERLQE
+209 
-223 ISFPEG
+223 
-229 VETIGSE
+229 
-236 VFDSCTNLR
+236 CTNLR

-264 NIEELDLSKVHLLKE
+264 NIEELDLSKVHLLEE
-279 IPDNFIS
+279 IPDNFID

-293 LVIPVGVKIVGDE
+293 LVIPVGVKIVGDG

-321 VEEIG
+321 VKEIG
-326 TLNNEEY
+326 TLNDDEY
-333 APDVYIYTNKLTDI
+333 SPEVYIYTNKLTDI

-361 ELYVYYAELLKDVDD
+361 ELYVYYAELLKEVDD

-400 EVDEED
+400 EVAEED
-406 NSAPQLPEQD
+406 NSVPPLPELD
-416 QDIETPIV
+416 QDIETPPA
-424 EEETEDIQEEAE
+424 EEEEAV
-436 EIQEET
+436 
-442 EEIQDETEEIQ
+442 D
-453 EETEEIQEET
+453 IQEET
-463 EEIPTIQK
+463 EEIPTVQK
-471 SPGNLFSDGL
+471 SPGNLFSDAL

-487 VAESDELTD
+487 AAANDELTD
-496 KKKEIV
+496 KMKEIV

-528 N
+528 H

>member
-1 MGLFKKLVGDIAKT
+1 MELFKKLVGDIAKT
-15 VGESLEDVSNEAKKS
+15 VGESLEEVSNEAKKS
-30 FQEASEEIK
+30 FQEAREEVRK
-39 KSIQEAKMN
+39 NIQEAKLN
-48 QLNSDDSDDSDD
+48 QFNYDD
-60 DDDDDDDIRIQ
+60 DDDDDDDNWDYPLTKLSDDDDDIRIQ

-77 GVLTIA
+77 GILTID

-90 EDSLEGY
+90 EDALEGY

-109 KEIDGCFFSEHGHED
+109 REIDGCFFSEHGHED

-146 NCKRLQEINF
+146 KCKRLQEIN
-156 PEGVEIIDSE
+156 
-166 VFDGCT
+166 
-172 NLRKITFPS
+172 
-181 TLKSLQSTTYKCE
+181 
-194 NIEELDLSKVHLLKE
+194 
-209 IPDCLFEDCERLQE
+209 
-223 ISFPEG
+223 FPEG

-255 LQSTTYKCK
+255 LQSTTYECK
-264 NIEELDLSKVHLLKE
+264 NIEELDLSKVHLLEE
-279 IPDNFIS
+279 IPEYFIS
-286 ENCKIET
+286 ENCDIQT

-321 VEEIG
+321 VEKIG
-326 TLNNEEY
+326 TLNDDEY

-361 ELYVYYAELLKDVDD
+361 ELYVYYAELLKEVDD

-388 LDFYGTPVPSLT
+388 LDFYGTPIPSLT
-400 EVDEED
+400 EVEE
-406 NSAPQLPEQD
+406 
-416 QDIETPIV
+416 
-424 EEETEDIQEEAE
+424 EEETQDTQEESQDTQEEILDIQKES
-436 EIQEET
+436 
-442 EEIQDETEEIQ
+442 
-453 EETEEIQEET
+453 

-471 SPGNLFSDGL
+471 SPGNLFSDAL

-487 VAESDELTD
+487 AAASDELTD
-496 KKKEIV
+496 KMKEIV

-528 N
+528 H

>member
-15 VGESLEDVSNEAKKS
+15 VGESLEEVSNEAKKS
-30 FQEASEEIK
+30 FQEAREEVRK
-39 KSIQEAKMN
+39 NIQEAKQN
-48 QLNSDDSDDSDD
+48 QFNSDD
-60 DDDDDDDIRIQ
+60 DDDDDNWDYPLTKLSDDDDDIRIQ

-77 GVLTIA
+77 GVLTID

-90 EDSLEGY
+90 EDALEGY

-109 KEIDGCFFSEHGHED
+109 REIDGCFFSEHGHED

-135 LLKEIPDCLFE
+135 LLKEIPDGLFE
-146 NCKRLQEINF
+146 KCKRLQEIN
-156 PEGVEIIDSE
+156 
-166 VFDGCT
+166 
-172 NLRKITFPS
+172 
-181 TLKSLQSTTYKCE
+181 
-194 NIEELDLSKVHLLKE
+194 
-209 IPDCLFEDCERLQE
+209 
-223 ISFPEG
+223 FPEG

-255 LQSTTYKCK
+255 LQSTTYECK
-264 NIEELDLSKVHLLKE
+264 NIEELDLSKVHLLEE
-279 IPDNFIS
+279 IPEYFIS
-286 ENCKIET
+286 ENCDIQT

-321 VEEIG
+321 VEKIG
-326 TLNNEEY
+326 TLNDDEY

-361 ELYVYYAELLKDVDD
+361 ELYVYYAELLKEVDD

-388 LDFYGTPVPSLT
+388 LDFYGTPIPPLT
-400 EVDEED
+400 EMAEED
-406 NSAPQLPEQD
+406 NSVPPLPELD
-416 QDIETPIV
+416 QDIETPPV
-424 EEETEDIQEEAE
+424 EEETLDTQEEVDIQEES
-436 EIQEET
+436 
-442 EEIQDETEEIQ
+442 
-453 EETEEIQEET
+453 
-463 EEIPTIQK
+463 EEIPTVQK
-471 SPGNLFSDGL
+471 SPGNLFSDAL

-487 VAESDELTD
+487 AAASDELTD
-496 KKKEIV
+496 KMKEIV

>member
-15 VGESLEDVSNEAKKS
+15 VGESLEEVSNEAKKS
-30 FQEASEEIK
+30 FQEAREEVRK
-39 KSIQEAKMN
+39 NIQEAKQN
-48 QLNSDDSDDSDD
+48 QFNSDD
-60 DDDDDDDIRIQ
+60 DDDDDNWDYPLTKLSDDDDDIRIQ

-77 GVLTIA
+77 GVLTID

-90 EDSLEGY
+90 EDALEGY

-109 KEIDGCFFSEHGHED
+109 REIDGCFFCEHGHED

-156 PEGVEIIDSE
+156 PEGVETIGDE
-166 VFDGCT
+166 VFDG
-172 NLRKITFPS
+172 
-181 TLKSLQSTTYKCE
+181 
-194 NIEELDLSKVHLLKE
+194 
-209 IPDCLFEDCERLQE
+209 
-223 ISFPEG
+223 
-229 VETIGSE
+229 
-236 VFDSCTNLR
+236 CTNLR

-264 NIEELDLSKVHLLKE
+264 NIEELDLSKVHLLEE
-279 IPDNFIS
+279 IPEYFIS
-286 ENCKIET
+286 ENCDIQT

-321 VEEIG
+321 VEKIG
-326 TLNNEEY
+326 TLNDDEY

-361 ELYVYYAELLKDVDD
+361 ELYVYYAELLKEVDD

-388 LDFYGTPVPSLT
+388 LDFYGTPIPPLT
-400 EVDEED
+400 EVAEED
-406 NSAPQLPEQD
+406 NSVPPLPELD
-416 QDIETPIV
+416 QDIETPPV
-424 EEETEDIQEEAE
+424 EEEETLDTQEEVDIQEES
-436 EIQEET
+436 
-442 EEIQDETEEIQ
+442 
-453 EETEEIQEET
+453 
-463 EEIPTIQK
+463 EEIPTVQK
-471 SPGNLFSDGL
+471 SPGNLFSDAL

-487 VAESDELTD
+487 AAASDELTD
-496 KKKEIV
+496 KMKEIV